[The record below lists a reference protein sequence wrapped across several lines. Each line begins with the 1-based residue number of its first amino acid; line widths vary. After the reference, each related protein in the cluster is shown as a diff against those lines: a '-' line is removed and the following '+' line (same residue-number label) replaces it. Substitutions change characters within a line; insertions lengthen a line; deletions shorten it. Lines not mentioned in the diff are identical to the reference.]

1 MSMMVRG
8 NVRMALS
15 SVRGSKWRSI
25 LTMTGVIVGIVA
37 VVTVVG
43 IGEGVKRQVSQQL
56 SNFGNDLITVRP
68 GKPAREMNISSAS
81 NTDAIFGMGST
92 VGLANNDVDIIQKSG
107 EAKSVAPLGLVP
119 GEVQVNDKVFVNTPV
134 IATSPD
140 LPAVLSHKVEFG
152 DFWDDRNDDGNTYAA
167 VIGKNVAANLFEEN
181 VPLGRTFNFR
191 GQAFVVRGVLSDFA
205 NVPFSPTAS
214 FDNAIFIPYRTA
226 ASLTNNNAS
235 LYAILVKPVDAK
247 DVEDGVAGITQ
258 HLRDAHGGQQD
269 FAVLGPHETADSGNG
284 VVKLLTT
291 WIIAVAVIALII
303 GGVGIMN
310 IMLLTVTE
318 RMHEI
323 GVRKAIGAT
332 SRQILT
338 QFITEAAV
346 LSVLGGVVGIALSLI
361 VDGLLYVY
369 SDLKPVIS
377 WQAITIATG
386 VSLATGIIFGTIPAV
401 KAARKDPI
409 EALRHE

>member
-1 MSMMVRG
+1 
-8 NVRMALS
+8 MALS
-15 SVRGSKWRSI
+15 SVRGAKWRSM
-25 LTMTGVIVGIVA
+25 LTMTGVIVGIIA

-56 SNFGNDLITVRP
+56 TNFGQDLVTVRP
-68 GKPAREMNISSAS
+68 GKPAKDMSVTAATQ
-81 NTDAIFGMGST
+81 TDTVFGMGT
-92 VGLANNDVDIIQKSG
+92 TLGLSANDVDVVRKSG
-107 EAKSVAPLGLVP
+107 EAKAVAPLGTVP
-119 GEVQVNDKVFVNTPV
+119 GVVQVGDQAFANTPV

-140 LPAVLSHKVEFG
+140 LPVVLNQKIEFG
-152 DFWDDRNDDGNTYAA
+152 DFWNDGNDEGTTYTA

-181 VPLGRTFNFR
+181 VPLGRTFMFR
-191 GQAFVVRGVLSDFA
+191 GQSFVVRGVLADFS

-214 FDNAIFIPYRTA
+214 FDNAIFLPYRTA
-226 ASLTNNNAS
+226 AAMTNNNAA
-235 LYAILVKPVDAK
+235 LYAILVKPVDSRHVDDTVK
-247 DVEDGVAGITQ
+247 GVSQ
-258 HLRDAHGGQQD
+258 HLRDAHGGQKD
-269 FAVLGPHETADSGNG
+269 VAVLGPNQTADSGNG

-291 WIIAVAVIALII
+291 WIIAVAAISLFI

-332 SRQILT
+332 NHQILA

-346 LSVLGGVVGIALSLI
+346 LSVMGGIIGIVLSLA
-361 VDGLLYVY
+361 VTGVLYVY
-369 SDLKPVIS
+369 TDLKPVIS
-377 WQAITIATG
+377 WQAIVIATG
-386 VSLATGIIFGTIPAV
+386 VSLTIGVLFGAIPAV